1 MASAQYNI
9 NDIIARGMPDAT
21 GMRVG
26 IVVSEWNDS
35 ITLALT
41 DGAVKTLKQYG
52 VKEEDILIKTVPG
65 SFELI
70 YGSSLMAQSREV
82 DAVIAIGCIIRGETP
97 HFDFIAQGTT
107 NGLATLNAQ
116 GQVPV
121 IFGVLTCANRQQAED
136 RSGGALGNKG
146 EEYGATAIKMIAYRR
161 SLEKK

>member
-35 ITLALT
+35 ITLVLT
-41 DGAVKTLKQYG
+41 DGAAKTLKQYG

-70 YGSSLMAQSREV
+70 YGSSLMAQSHEV

-107 NGLATLNAQ
+107 NGLAALNAQ
-116 GQVPV
+116 GEVPV
-121 IFGVLTCANRQQAED
+121 IFGVLTCSNRQQAEE
-136 RSGGALGNKG
+136 RSGGVLGNKG